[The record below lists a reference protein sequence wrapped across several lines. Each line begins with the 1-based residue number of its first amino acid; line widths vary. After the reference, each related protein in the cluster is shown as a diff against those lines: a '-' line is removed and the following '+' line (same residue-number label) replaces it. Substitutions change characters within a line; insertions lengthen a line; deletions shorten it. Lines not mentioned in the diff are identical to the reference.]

1 MSKPAAGIQDA
12 DAAAVPRADS
22 TNCEAPAAQAL
33 ENTDAR
39 RRQRSD
45 PPERERST
53 GAPLV
58 GVVCSAGGLKA
69 LKALFAAVPPNSGLA
84 WVVAPHLA
92 PDQPS
97 MLVELLRQH
106 TSIPVDAAAD
116 RLAPTPDHVYVS
128 PPAQELTLRGGHMR
142 LTRLRGSEQSR
153 TALDR
158 FLVSLAEDRG
168 VAAMGVV
175 LSGTGDAGVAGLR
188 AIIDAGGFTVVQLPA
203 TADFAAMPEAAID
216 AGIADAV
223 LPPAQIPAAL
233 LDHIRPG
240 TGATALWGFSAE
252 PAEQSAL
259 HRILELMRAR
269 TRYDFRD
276 YRQSMVGRRIRRRMD
291 LLGVARSE
299 DYLALLRAEPTE
311 VEELYRE
318 LMIGVSGFFRDPE
331 AFAVLREK
339 VIEPL
344 VQGQADGQPLRVW
357 VPGCT
362 TGEEA
367 YSIAMLLL
375 ETFDDGGRAAHLQ
388 VFATDI
394 DESAL
399 EQARQGIYTEAAL
412 RDLSAGRRERFF
424 TSLGG
429 ARRQV
434 AKPLREAVVFATQNL
449 LADPPFSRVD
459 LISCR
464 NVLIYLKPQ
473 AQEQLIAR
481 FHFALSQGGFL
492 FLGSTEAVGR
502 YTDMF
507 EALSLRWRIFRR
519 IGPSRQDLIGMAPGG
534 TQAAAPATAPQP
546 AWAPEQTV
554 NFKDTARRALCELY
568 APASVLIN
576 AGYEILYYH
585 GPTAD
590 YLEMPSGE
598 PTRSLLE
605 LLRKGL
611 RTPVR
616 GACQTA
622 TRDRGPVRVPE
633 AKAVRGSAQVLVE
646 ILVYPVRESRLTEQ
660 LLLVT
665 FRDCGP
671 VETPLPAEVIEQTED
686 AAHSTIDQLEFEL
699 RATRDDLE
707 STIDDLQSANLQLRA
722 ANEEVISTNE
732 EMQSAN
738 EELQTSQEELQSL
751 NEELTTVN
759 SQMQEK
765 VTELEQRNS
774 DINNLITS
782 SNTVTVFLDRELRIK
797 LFTPASQE
805 LLNLRPNDQD
815 RPLAE
820 LQFRIDDP
828 HLLADCRAVLKSLQS
843 AERQVGDDSA
853 RQWLRRVLPYRDAED
868 RIDGVVIT
876 LVDITALAAAEAK
889 LRASERHYQRL
900 FEDAPIE
907 TLEQDWS
914 GVAETLKALGPS
926 AADPEYY
933 EAHPQVLA
941 DCRAGIRL
949 TGINAA
955 ARALLGIP
963 EDAALP
969 RQLPELCCAGQLGK
983 LLAAFAAGQRLAL
996 CEDVITD
1003 AAGRELPMLCQ
1014 FALLPG
1020 SETSLDRVLVMML
1033 DLSAQKALERRLADS
1048 ELRLRRALQVV
1059 HEAVWE
1065 YDIVHDRL
1073 WWSDEYARQFGK
1085 PGPTKALVRD
1095 WWIQGIHPADREAM
1109 QAAVQS
1115 VIDGTEDDWQAQYR
1129 YRRPNGDYVDVLE
1142 RGAVDRDA
1150 DGKPTRLL
1158 GCMLDV
1164 SDLKATQ
1171 QALVERGAR
1180 LRAVLDAA
1188 ADAIITTDTEGRIQT
1203 FNAAAEAMF
1212 GYSADDLSGTPVR
1225 KLLSG
1230 ADGEPADPLIERE
1243 DRQPRLVDGRRADG
1257 DGFPLELSARFDPA
1271 QDLWVLVGRDVTERR
1286 RLERDVIDLS
1296 TRQQKELGRE
1306 IHDGLG
1312 QELTALVM
1320 LAHSLRRQLDQQ
1332 QAQQSAEA
1340 FAQLEDYL
1348 RHALESCRSIARGLS
1363 AEVSAPGLENA
1374 LAELAAGMERASG
1387 IPCRFT
1393 HTGPSGAVGEQ
1404 QAAHLYR
1411 IAQEAVSNALRHAK
1425 AKHVDMSLEVSE
1437 ATLILRVRD
1446 DGEGIAPDTKRGLGL
1461 RLMAYRAD
1469 MLGGTCIIEP
1479 AAGGGTLVESRIPYG
1494 R

>member
-1 MSKPAAGIQDA
+1 MQRP
-12 DAAAVPRADS
+12 DAADVP
-22 TNCEAPAAQAL
+22 E
-33 ENTDAR
+33 R
-39 RRQRSD
+39 RRDHPQARNH
-45 PPERERST
+45 PP
-53 GAPLV
+53 GAPVV

-69 LKALFAAVPPNSGLA
+69 LKALFAAVAPDSGLA

-97 MLVELLRQH
+97 MLVELLQQH
-106 TSIPVDAAAD
+106 TSIPVETAAES
-116 RLAPTPDHVYVS
+116 LAPAPDHVYVS
-128 PPAQELTLRGGHMR
+128 PPAQALTLRGGHMR
-142 LTRLRGSEQSR
+142 LTPLRGSEPSR
-153 TALDR
+153 AALDR
-158 FLVSLAEDRG
+158 LLVSLAEDRG

-188 AIIDAGGFTVVQLPA
+188 AIVDAGGFTVAQLPA
-203 TADFAAMPEAAID
+203 TADYAAMPEAAID
-216 AGIADAV
+216 AGLADAV
-223 LPPAQIPAAL
+223 LTPAQIPAAL
-233 LDHIRPG
+233 LEHVGPG
-240 TGATALWGFSAE
+240 DGASALLGFSAE

-259 HRILELMRAR
+259 HRILELMRTR

-276 YRQSMVGRRIRRRMD
+276 YRQSMVGRRIRRRME
-291 LLGVARSE
+291 LLGAARSE

-318 LMIGVSGFFRDPE
+318 LMIGVSGFFRDPD
-331 AFAVLREK
+331 AFGALREQ

-344 VQGQADGQPLRVW
+344 VQGHADEQPLRVW

-375 ETFDDGGRAAHLQ
+375 ETFDEGGRAANVQ

-394 DESAL
+394 DEAAL
-399 EQARQGIYTEAAL
+399 QQARQGIYTEAAL
-412 RDLSAGRRERFF
+412 QDLSTGRRERFF

-434 AKPLREAVVFATQNL
+434 VKPLREAVVFATQNL
-449 LADPPFSRVD
+449 LTDPPFSRID

-464 NVLIYLKPQ
+464 NVLIYLKPE
-473 AQEQLIAR
+473 AQEQIIAR
-481 FHFALSQGGFL
+481 FHFALNEGGFL
-492 FLGSTEAVGR
+492 FLGSSEAVGR
-502 YTDMF
+502 YINLF
-507 EALSLRWRIFRR
+507 EALSPRWRVFRR
-519 IGPSRQDLIGMAPGG
+519 IGPSRQDSIGIAPGS
-534 TQAAAPATAPQP
+534 TQTPAPSIASQP
-546 AWAPEQTV
+546 AWAPEQRV
-554 NFKDTARRALCELY
+554 DVKDTARRVLCELY
-568 APASVLIN
+568 APASVLID
-576 AGYEILYYH
+576 AGYEVLYYH

-616 GACQTA
+616 AACQTA
-622 TRDRGPVRVPE
+622 LRDRGPVRVAE
-633 AKAVRGSAQVLVE
+633 AEAVRGNTRVPVE
-646 ILVYPVRESRLTEQ
+646 VLVYPVRESRLAKR

-665 FRDCGP
+665 FRDSGP
-671 VETPLPAEVIEQTED
+671 AETPLPAEVIEQTAGE
-686 AAHSTIDQLEFEL
+686 AHSTIDQLEFEL

-707 STIDDLQSANLQLRA
+707 STIDDWRSANEQLRA

-732 EMQSAN
+732 ELQSAN

-774 DINNLITS
+774 DINNLINS

-797 LFTPASQE
+797 LFTPACQA

-828 HLLADCRAVLKSLQS
+828 HLLADCRSVLESLQS
-843 AERQVGDDSA
+843 AERQVGDGA
-853 RQWLRRVLPYRDAED
+853 GRQWLRRVLPYRDAED
-868 RIDGVVIT
+868 RIDGVIIT

-889 LRASERHYQRL
+889 LRASERHYRRL
-900 FEDAPIE
+900 FEDAPIQ

-914 GVAETLKALGPS
+914 GVSETLKALGPS
-926 AADPEYY
+926 AADPDYY
-933 EAHPQVLA
+933 SEHPQVLA

-949 TGINAA
+949 TAINAA

-963 EDAALP
+963 EDVVMP
-969 RQLPELCCAGQLGK
+969 RQLPALCCAGQLDK
-983 LLAAFAAGQRLAL
+983 LLAAFAAGQRVAL

-1014 FALLPG
+1014 FALIPG
-1020 SETSLDRVLVMML
+1020 SETSLERVLVMML

-1065 YDIVHDRL
+1065 YDVLRNRL
-1073 WWSDEYARQFGK
+1073 WWSDEYERQFGK
-1085 PGPTKALVRD
+1085 PDSPPSRVRD
-1095 WWIQGIHPADREAM
+1095 WWVQGIHPADREAAQAKV
-1109 QAAVQS
+1109 QAA
-1115 VIDGTEDDWQAQYR
+1115 IDGTADDWQAEYR
-1129 YRRPNGDYVDVLE
+1129 YRRPDGDYVDVLE

-1150 DGKPTRLL
+1150 DGKAMRLL

-1171 QALVERGAR
+1171 QALAEREAR

-1188 ADAIITTDTEGRIQT
+1188 ADAIVTTDAEGHIQS

-1212 GYSADDLSGTPVR
+1212 GYSADDISGTSVR
-1225 KLLSG
+1225 KLLS
-1230 ADGEPADPLIERE
+1230 ATDAAQADPLVDRE
-1243 DRQPRLVDGRRADG
+1243 DRQPQLLNGHRATG
-1257 DGFPLELSARFDPA
+1257 DDFPLELSARFDPT
-1271 QDLWVLVGRDVTERR
+1271 QNLWVLVGRDVTEWR

-1296 TRQQKELGRE
+1296 TRQQEELGRE

-1320 LAHSLRRQLDQQ
+1320 LAHSLRRQLDQH

-1393 HTGPSGAVGEQ
+1393 HTGPSGAVGEH

-1411 IAQEAVSNALRHAK
+1411 IAQEALSNALRHAE
-1425 AKHVDMSLEVSE
+1425 AKHVDMSLEVGE
-1437 ATLILRVRD
+1437 TELTLRVRD
-1446 DGEGIAPDTKRGLGL
+1446 NGQGIAPDAKRGLGL
-1461 RLMAYRAD
+1461 RLMAYRAG
-1469 MLGGTCIIEP
+1469 MLGGTCVAEP
-1479 AAGGGTLVESRIPYG
+1479 AAGGGTLVACRIPSA